1 MKSLQNYISEAM
13 ICEAKPTAEHNE
25 IIEKIYKELEKLN
38 GSDINVRYNVAG
50 SGKSSSCKIVFKD
63 NSLKDNFVGELTI
76 AMAYERNNFFIYIPT
91 ISLAKNKSGVLTNI
105 LLNYVAIDKIC
116 PTWKPSFKAVRKPG
130 RSVTYIIAPN
140 DYDTFLTAM
149 KNITKTFDDIKGL
162 FSEVI
167 DNYDDFYVAK
177 AEEAAMKRLGKNIS
191 KAEFEK
197 EYKKETDAYRSL
209 VLPEIT
215 DVILDNVPNKALKAI
230 KEIL

>member
-13 ICEAKPTAEHNE
+13 ICEAKPSAEHNE
-25 IIEKIYKELEKLN
+25 IIEKIYKELEKLK
-38 GSDINVRYNVAG
+38 GSDIDVRYNVAG

-76 AMAYERNNFFIYIPT
+76 SMAYERNNFFIYIPT

-105 LLNYVAIDKIC
+105 LLNYTAIDKIC

-140 DYDTFLTAM
+140 DYDIFLTAM
-149 KNITKTFDDIKGL
+149 KNVTKSFNDIKEMFGD
-162 FSEVI
+162 VI
-167 DNYDDFYVAK
+167 DNYDNFYLAK
-177 AEEAAMKRLGKNIS
+177 AEEAAMKRLGKSMS
-191 KAEFEK
+191 KSEFEK
-197 EYKKETDAYRSL
+197 EYEKGTDAYRRL

-215 DVILDNVPNKALKAI
+215 DVILDNIPNNRCYI
-230 KEIL
+230 G